1 MSAPGPL
8 AGLRV
13 LEIAGVGPGPHCA
26 MLLADM
32 GADVL
37 RIDRVRARYRVHART
52 DLLNRGRRS
61 VALNLKQPRAV
72 EAALSLAERADV
84 LLEGFRP
91 GVMER
96 LGLGPEPVLA
106 RNPKLVYARLTGW
119 GQEGP
124 LAQAAGHDL
133 NYLALTGA
141 LHAIGPASGPPAPP
155 LNLAGDFG
163 GGALYAAFGI
173 MAALFERGTSGKGQ
187 VVDAAMVDGAASLMT
202 FVQGLAAA
210 GWWRDERE
218 ANLIDGGAPF
228 YRCYQTADGKW
239 VALGDIEPEFY
250 DAFLRL
256 TGLDAEPL
264 PKRMDRA
271 RWPELTER
279 FKRLFLTKT
288 REEWCALLEGTDACF
303 APVLSLEEAP
313 GHPHMA
319 ARGALAT
326 NHGIVQ
332 SGPAPRFSR
341 TPGRLS
347 RPPPAPGKD
356 TQQALADWGLDPAD
370 IDALIS
376 SGAALDEAGDRKT
389 APKGRTVG

>member
-1 MSAPGPL
+1 MSASGPL

-32 GADVL
+32 GAEVL
-37 RIDRVRARYRVHART
+37 RIDRAHPRYRVHART
-52 DLLNRGRRS
+52 DLLNRSRRS
-61 VALNLKQPRAV
+61 
-72 EAALSLAERADV
+72 AALDLKHPYAAEAVLELAERADV

-106 RNPKLVYARLTGW
+106 RNPRLVYARLTGW
-119 GQEGP
+119 GQTGP
-124 LAQAAGHDL
+124 LAGAAGHDL

-141 LHAIGPASGPPAPP
+141 LHAIGPAAGPPAPP

-163 GGALYAAFGI
+163 GGALYGAVGI
-173 MAALFERGTSGKGQ
+173 LAALFERGVSGKGQ

-210 GWWRDERE
+210 GWWRGARE

-228 YRCYQTADGKW
+228 YRCYETADGKW
-239 VALGDIEPEFY
+239 IALGAIEPEFY
-250 DAFLRL
+250 DEFLRL
-256 TGLDAEPL
+256 TGLDSEAL
-264 PKRMDRA
+264 PRRMDRS

-279 FKRLFLTKT
+279 FRQLFLTKT
-288 REEWCALLEGTDACF
+288 CEAWCALLEGTDACF

-313 GHPHMA
+313 AHPHMA
-319 ARGALAT
+319 ARGALAR
-326 NHGIVQ
+326 HDGIMQ

-341 TPGRLS
+341 TPGAIS
-347 RPPPAPGKD
+347 RPPPAPGEH
-356 TQQALADWGLDPAD
+356 TREALADWGLEDRT
-370 IDALIS
+370 IDVLFTL
-376 SGAALDEAGDRKT
+376 GAALQADPPDE
-389 APKGRTVG
+389 

>member
-1 MSAPGPL
+1 MSASGPL
-8 AGLRV
+8 AGLSV

-37 RIDRVRARYRVHART
+37 RIDRVQPRYRVHART

-61 VALNLKQPRAV
+61 AALDLKQPRAV
-72 EAALSLAERADV
+72 ETVLSLAEKADV

-96 LGLGPEPVLA
+96 LGLGPEPLLA
-106 RNPKLVYARLTGW
+106 RNPRLVYARLTGW
-119 GQEGP
+119 GQTGP
-124 LAQAAGHDL
+124 LAEAAGHDL

-141 LHAIGPASGPPAPP
+141 LHAIGPAAGPPVPP

-173 MAALFERGTSGKGQ
+173 LAALFERTVSGKGQ

-202 FVQGLAAA
+202 FVQGLMAA

-228 YRCYQTADGKW
+228 YRCYETADGRW
-239 VALGDIEPEFY
+239 VALGAIEPEFY

-256 TGLDAEPL
+256 TGLDGEAL

-271 RWPELTER
+271 NWPELTER
-279 FKRLFLTKT
+279 FKRLFLTRT

-303 APVLSLEEAP
+303 APVLTLEEAP
-313 GHPHMA
+313 AHPHMA
-319 ARGALAT
+319 ARGALAAS
-326 NHGIVQ
+326 HGVVQ

-341 TPGRLS
+341 TPGALS
-347 RPPPAPGKD
+347 RPPPAPGED
-356 TQQALADWGLDPAD
+356 TRDALAGWGLDETD
-370 IDALIS
+370 IDALIA
-376 SGAALDEAGDRKT
+376 SGGALQAEATED
-389 APKGRTVG
+389 

>member
-1 MSAPGPL
+1 MTGPL

-61 VALNLKQPRAV
+61 AALDLKQPRAI
-72 EAALSLAERADV
+72 EAVLALAERADV

-141 LHAIGPASGPPAPP
+141 LHAIGPASGPPVPP

-173 MAALFERGTSGKGQ
+173 LAALFERERSGRGQ
-187 VVDAAMVDGAASLMT
+187 IVDAAMVDGAASLMT

-228 YRCYQTADGKW
+228 YRCYETRDGKW
-239 VALGDIEPEFY
+239 VALGAIEPEFY
-250 DAFLRL
+250 DAFLKL
-256 TGLDAEPL
+256 TGLDDEAL
-264 PKRMDRA
+264 PKRMDRG
-271 RWPELTER
+271 RWPELTGR
-279 FKRLFLTKT
+279 FQRLFLTRS
-288 REEWCALLEGTDACF
+288 REEWCELLEGTNACF

-319 ARGALAT
+319 ARDALAT
-326 NHGIVQ
+326 SHGIVQ

-347 RPPPAPGKD
+347 RPPPAPGED

-376 SGAALDEAGDRKT
+376 SGAALGESGDGKT
-389 APKGRTVG
+389 TPKGRTAG

>member
-1 MSAPGPL
+1 MSASGPL
-8 AGLRV
+8 VGLRV
-13 LEIAGVGPGPHCA
+13 LEVAGVGPGPHCA

-37 RIDRVRARYRVHART
+37 RIDRVQPRYRVHART

-61 VALNLKQPRAV
+61 
-72 EAALSLAERADV
+72 AALDLKDPQAVDVVLALAERADV

-96 LGLGPEPVLA
+96 LGLGPEVLLA
-106 RNPKLVYARLTGW
+106 RNPRLVYARLTGW
-119 GQEGP
+119 GQAGP
-124 LAQAAGHDL
+124 LAGAAGHDI

-141 LHAIGPASGPPAPP
+141 LHAIGPAAGPPAPP

-202 FVQGLAAA
+202 FVQGLLAA

-228 YRCYQTADGKW
+228 YRCYETRDGKW
-239 VALGDIEPEFY
+239 VALGAIEPEFY
-250 DAFLRL
+250 DAFLKL
-256 TGLDAEPL
+256 TGLDAEAL

-271 RWPELTER
+271 RWPELTAR
-279 FKRLFLTKT
+279 FRRLFLTKT

-303 APVLSLEEAP
+303 APVLTLEEAP
-313 GHPHMA
+313 AHPHMA
-319 ARGALAT
+319 ARGALAASR
-326 NHGIVQ
+326 GIHQ

-341 TPGRLS
+341 TPGALS
-347 RPPPAPGKD
+347 RPPPAPGED
-356 TQQALADWGLDPAD
+356 TRAALADWGLDGEK
-370 IDALIS
+370 IDALIA
-376 SGAALDEAGDRKT
+376 SGVALQAEPPED
-389 APKGRTVG
+389 

>member
-1 MSAPGPL
+1 MSASGPL
-8 AGLRV
+8 AGLSV

-37 RIDRVRARYRVHART
+37 RIDRVQPRYRVHART

-61 VALNLKQPRAV
+61 
-72 EAALSLAERADV
+72 AALDLKHPLAVKAVLTLAERADV
-84 LLEGFRP
+84 LLEGFRS

-96 LGLGPEPVLA
+96 LGLGPEAVLA
-106 RNPKLVYARLTGW
+106 RNPRLVYARLTGW

-124 LAQAAGHDL
+124 LTGAAGHDI

-141 LHAIGPASGPPAPP
+141 LHAIGPEAGPPVPP

-173 MAALFERGTSGKGQ
+173 MAALFECGRSGRGQ

-228 YRCYQTADGKW
+228 YRCYETADGKW
-239 VALGDIEPEFY
+239 VALGAIEPGFY
-250 DAFLRL
+250 NAFLKL
-256 TGLDAEPL
+256 TGLDAETL
-264 PKRMDRA
+264 PKRMDRSC
-271 RWPELTER
+271 WPELTDR
-279 FKRLFLTKT
+279 FRRLFLTKT
-288 REEWCALLEGTDACF
+288 RAEWCALLEGTDACF
-303 APVLSLEEAP
+303 APVLTLEEAP
-313 GHPHMA
+313 AHPHMA
-319 ARGALAT
+319 AREALAES
-326 NHGIVQ
+326 HGIVQ
-332 SGPAPRFSR
+332 SAPAPRFSR
-341 TPGRLS
+341 TPGRFS
-347 RPPPAPGKD
+347 HPPPSPGEN
-356 TQQALADWGLDPAD
+356 TRNTLADWGLDD
-370 IDALIS
+370 EEIDSLIT
-376 SGAALDEAGDRKT
+376 SGAALQAEAPEG
-389 APKGRTVG
+389 